1 MVTYPYIGE
10 MMITPID
17 GKLIYFGH
25 VVTGHGRGMY
35 TLPYTTEE
43 AAMEAAIKLLEQE
56 KVKK

>member
-25 VVTGHGRGMY
+25 IVTGQGRGMY
-35 TLPYTTEE
+35 TNPYTTEA